1 MSSAEPKTVFD
12 DLLELLAEGADIERL
27 LNFRLPADTQK
38 RLDDLLEKNR
48 EGALEESEK
57 AELDSFCQLEH
68 VVRLL
73 KAKLHGRRSS

>member
-1 MSSAEPKTVFD
+1 MSSTQPKTVFD
-12 DLLELLAEGADIERL
+12 DLLELLAEGADAERL
-27 LNFRLPADTQK
+27 MNFRLPADTQQ

-48 EGALEESEK
+48 EGTLGKSEQ

-73 KAKLHGRRSS
+73 KAKLQGR